1 MSQDTT
7 TSSKAAVLY
16 TDSEL
21 QTAKDKLEN
30 CAFISPETK
39 GCYYSRIALWIHYCN
54 EHYGVDNDKVTD
66 SRLADYGNNEEVT
79 DSRLADYV
87 EWMVSSGYAE
97 RICQEKNNRVEES
110 EIEDEG
116 DMGEESDMEDIEYV
130 MHIQQVL
137 RNELQGVMCYWRIQ
151 NNDPKDI
158 PDPRRSAVFMTKWQ
172 DIIQRYPHERKPRHS
187 EPVYNALPAR
197 DGPAGA

>member
-1 MSQDTT
+1 M
-7 TSSKAAVLY
+7 Y
-16 TDSEL
+16 MDSEL

-66 SRLADYGNNEEVT
+66 SRLADY
-79 DSRLADYV
+79 V

-110 EIEDEG
+110 DIEEESDMGEESDIEEES
-116 DMGEESDMEDIEYV
+116 DMGEESDMEDVEYV

-158 PDPRRSAVFMTKWQ
+158 PDPRRSAVFLTKWK
-172 DIIQRYPHERKPRHS
+172 DIIQRYPYERKPRHS
-187 EPVYNALPAR
+187 ESVYHALPAR
-197 DGPAGA
+197 DGPTGA